1 MMMQLIHHT
10 VAAGLALLF
19 CGALAA
25 TAQPRA
31 SHCIAVAKGPE
42 RLHAAYFGQPLDPFT
57 VRLSFVNHAT
67 FLIES
72 PAGVVAATDYAG
84 FLGTRDFVP
93 DIVTMN
99 NAHRTHFT
107 DRPDP
112 RIPHVLRG
120 WSPEPGQ
127 EAAHDVVV
135 GDMRVRN
142 VTTDIR
148 GGFTGVRPAG
158 NSIFV
163 FEVEGLC
170 IAHLGHLHHEPDDMQ
185 YASLGRI
192 DVVMVPVDGGYTM
205 DLEAMIRVLE
215 RLRASVVVPMHWF
228 GEPNL
233 QRFLAGMRG
242 RYEIVEPGERSF
254 EVSLRSLPS
263 RPQVHVLRP
272 AFLND

>member
-1 MMMQLIHHT
+1 MMHLIPRT
-10 VAAGLALLF
+10 LSAGLAVLF

-31 SHCIAVAKGPE
+31 SHCIAVAQGPE
-42 RLHAAYFGQPLDPFT
+42 RIHAASFGQPLDAFT
-57 VRLSFVNHAT
+57 VRLSFVDHAT

-84 FLGTRDFVP
+84 FLGTRDVVP

-120 WSPEPGQ
+120 WAAEPGQ
-127 EAAHDVVV
+127 EAVHDIVV

-148 GGFTGVRPAG
+148 GGFAGVRPAG

-192 DVVMVPVDGGYTM
+192 DIVLVPVDGGYTM
-205 DLEAMIRVLE
+205 SLEAMIRVLE

-242 RYEIVEPGERSF
+242 RYEIVEPGGRSL

-263 RPQVHVLRP
+263 RPRVHVLRP
-272 AFLND
+272 GFLND